1 MQNLIVSPAPH
12 IHAND
17 SVRKNMLNVIIAL
30 IPAYCVS
37 IFAFGIGTLIVTAI
51 SVASCVLFEW
61 LISKYILKRNVTI
74 GDLSAVV
81 TGLLLAFNVPSN
93 LPWWIV
99 IIGALVAIGI
109 AKMSFGGLGQNL
121 FNPALVGR
129 VFLLIAFPVQMTTWP
144 KPQGWTMAYMDAATE
159 ATPLSLMKQAIKSGD
174 SSLLEQLP
182 SLWHLFT
189 GYMGGSLGEIS
200 ALALLAGGIYL
211 LCTRTITWHIPVSI
225 FATIAV
231 FSGIQNLCGVAGA
244 ADPLTQLLTGGVML
258 GAIYMATDY
267 VTSPMTGCGQI
278 IYGIGIGFLVMV
290 IRTWGAY
297 PEGMSFAILIMN
309 AVTPLINMYIRPK
322 RFGVKKIKV
331 ENKNN

>member
-12 IHAND
+12 IHADD

-30 IPAYCVS
+30 LPAYCVS
-37 IFAFGIGTLIVTAI
+37 LFAFGFGTLIVTLI
-51 SVASCVLFEW
+51 SVGSCVLFEW
-61 LISKYILKRNVTI
+61 LISKYLLKRPATL

-99 IIGALVAIGI
+99 VIGALVAIGV

-144 KPQGWTMAYMDAATE
+144 KPLGWATSYVDAETG
-159 ATPLSLMKQAIKSGD
+159 ATPLALMKQAIKAGD
-174 SSLLEQLP
+174 SSLLDQLP
-182 SLWHLFT
+182 SLWHLCA

-200 ALALLAGGIYL
+200 ALALLIGGIYL

-225 FATIAV
+225 FLTIAA
-231 FSGIQNLCGVAGA
+231 FAGIQNLCGVSGA
-244 ADPLTQLLTGGVML
+244 ATPLTHLLTGGVML
-258 GAIYMATDY
+258 GAIFMATDY

-278 IYGIGIGFLVMV
+278 IYGIGIGLLVMI

-309 AVTPLINMYIRPK
+309 AVTPLINMYVRPK
-322 RFGVKKIKV
+322 RFGAKPAKVAKKD
-331 ENKNN
+331 